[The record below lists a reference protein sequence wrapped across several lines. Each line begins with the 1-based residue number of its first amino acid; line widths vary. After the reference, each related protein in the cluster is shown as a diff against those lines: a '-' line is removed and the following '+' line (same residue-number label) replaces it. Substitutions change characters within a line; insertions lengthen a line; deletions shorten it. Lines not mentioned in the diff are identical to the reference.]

1 MPVFIRPGAERDLPA
16 LTAIYNHYVVETAI
30 TFDIE
35 PFTVE
40 TRRPWF
46 EAFAETGRYRL
57 FVAEEDE
64 TVLGYAASIR
74 YRPKP
79 AYRTSV
85 ETTVYLR
92 PEATGRAIG
101 SSLYEALFEALAED
115 DLHCALA
122 GITLPNPASL
132 ALHARFRFV
141 PVGVYREVGYKLNR
155 YWDVEWFQKKL
166 KSGLA

>member
-64 TVLGYAASIR
+64 TVGSTRVSASS
-74 YRPKP
+74 PS
-79 AYRTSV
+79 AS
-85 ETTVYLR
+85 
-92 PEATGRAIG
+92 TGRSAT
-101 SSLYEALFEALAED
+101 S
-115 DLHCALA
+115 
-122 GITLPNPASL
+122 
-132 ALHARFRFV
+132 
-141 PVGVYREVGYKLNR
+141 
-155 YWDVEWFQKKL
+155 
-166 KSGLA
+166 